1 MKYQIIIYLVF
12 IVFPFG
18 QVCVAASDALD
29 EVTIK
34 VIQLDEVQL
43 DQVEMIGLPNMNE
56 LSLDEPLFN
65 SLPFESNES
74 SPVQETTDSGTTITT
89 TPE

>member
-1 MKYQIIIYLVF
+1 MKYHIIIYLVF

-18 QVCVAASDALD
+18 QVCVAASNVLD

-34 VIQLDEVQL
+34 VIQLDEIQL

-56 LSLDEPLFN
+56 LSLDEPLLN
-65 SLPFESNES
+65 SLSVES
-74 SPVQETTDSGTTITT
+74 SETSQTITDSETTITT